1 MPKTKLLL
9 ASLAAAS
16 AFAAIPLTASAA
28 IGLYVD
34 IAPPPPRHEAVP
46 APRPGYVWDQG
57 YWDRRDGRYV
67 WVKGHWIHERHG
79 MHWHPSHWAK
89 RDGRWELERGN
100 WSHEG

>member
-1 MPKTKLLL
+1 
-9 ASLAAAS
+9 
-16 AFAAIPLTASAA
+16 
-28 IGLYVD
+28 
-34 IAPPPPRHEAVP
+34 
-46 APRPGYVWDQG
+46 
-57 YWDRRDGRYV
+57 V